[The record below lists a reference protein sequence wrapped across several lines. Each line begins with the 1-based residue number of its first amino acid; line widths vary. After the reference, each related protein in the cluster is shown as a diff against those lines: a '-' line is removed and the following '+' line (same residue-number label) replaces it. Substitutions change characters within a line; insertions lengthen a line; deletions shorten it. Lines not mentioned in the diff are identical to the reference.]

1 MKKRVL
7 PTTKDGSRRL
17 AGAIGLAL
25 AALLCG
31 CRTPVGGIVPQP
43 IDMLL
48 PKEISIH
55 PFTGTRVF
63 DEQGGIKGMDV
74 RIEAK
79 DSFGDAT
86 KAFGQFRFEMYDF
99 RPQNPDPK
107 GAMLASWDVNLI
119 EPKDNLVHWDNITR
133 TYQFKLQWAKP
144 MAVGRWFVLVAV
156 FSSPYHERL
165 FAQREFISGQ

>member
-1 MKKRVL
+1 LKMSIS
-7 PTTKDGSRRL
+7 PTTMNRSRRL
-17 AGAIGLAL
+17 VCAIGVVL
-25 AALLCG
+25 AALLSG
-31 CRTPVGGIVPQP
+31 CHTPVGGVVPQP

-55 PFTGTRVF
+55 PFTGTRMF

-99 RPQNPDPK
+99 RKQNPDPK
-107 GAMLASWDVNLI
+107 GEMLASWDVNLI

-133 TYQFKLQWAKP
+133 TYQFKLQWARP
-144 MAVGRWFVLVAV
+144 MAVGRRFVLVAV

-165 FAQREFISGQ
+165 FAQREFTSGQ